1 MKIIFLGTPGAGK
14 GTQAEIVSE
23 RLAIPTISTGAI
35 IREAI
40 KTGTEMGLAAKK
52 YTDAGAL
59 VPDEVVIGIIRERLV
74 KDDCKN
80 GFILDGFPR
89 TVPQAEALDAM
100 GIGPDAVVSLEVAD
114 EAIVERMG
122 GRRVC
127 DKCGASY
134 HVKYNP
140 SAKGE
145 VCEKCDNPLSI
156 RRDDAPEVVKSRLT
170 IYHESTEPLKDFY
183 AKKGLLRLVEGQ
195 EKLEDTTAL
204 TLAALEAGK

>member
-1 MKIIFLGTPGAGK
+1 MKIIFLGAPGAGK

-100 GIGPDAVVSLEVAD
+100 GIVPDAVVSLEVAD

-156 RRDDAPEVVKSRLT
+156 RRDDAPEVVKSRLA

-204 TLAALEAGK
+204 TLAALESGK